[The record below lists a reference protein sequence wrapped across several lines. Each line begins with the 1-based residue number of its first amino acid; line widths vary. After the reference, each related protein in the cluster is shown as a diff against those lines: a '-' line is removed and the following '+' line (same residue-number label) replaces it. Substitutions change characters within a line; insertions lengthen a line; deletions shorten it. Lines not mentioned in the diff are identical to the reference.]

1 MSLPQTYQI
10 ADQPDVLDVF
20 SEASADTTDMEGA
33 LAILALTHSVTEH
46 RVYLAMLRET
56 LALNSRVVMVT
67 MTGLADLAGL
77 CSFNTVR
84 HAVAGLKNK
93 LSIERQQVL
102 GDDNRRYVYLVFT
115 PAEIFARRRAA
126 GRIFFHKDVMAYLH
140 NPAARL
146 TVRRSTENFKLT
158 ARETHVALLCTE
170 GLSNSQI
177 AERLCVSEQTIKFH
191 LKSVFLKCGVKRRTE
206 LVSRL
211 LSIQ

>member
-1 MSLPQTYQI
+1 MQKTY
-10 ADQPDVLDVF
+10 
-20 SEASADTTDMEGA
+20 G
-33 LAILALTHSVTEH
+33 
-46 RVYLAMLRET
+46 
-56 LALNSRVVMVT
+56 
-67 MTGLADLAGL
+67 
-77 CSFNTVR
+77 
-84 HAVAGLKNK
+84 
-93 LSIERQQVL
+93 
-102 GDDNRRYVYLVFT
+102 
-115 PAEIFARRRAA
+115 
-126 GRIFFHKDVMAYLH
+126 FFHKDVMTYLQ

-146 TVRRSTENFKLT
+146 TIRRSTENFKLT